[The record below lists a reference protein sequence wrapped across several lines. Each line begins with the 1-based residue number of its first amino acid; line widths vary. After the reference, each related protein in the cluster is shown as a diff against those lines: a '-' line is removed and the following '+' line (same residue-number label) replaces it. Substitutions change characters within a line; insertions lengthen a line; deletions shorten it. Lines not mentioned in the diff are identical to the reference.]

1 MDSNVDVN
9 IEARKQL
16 TQLYPYLIPRK
27 CRTGEIHKDYDYSY
41 VVGEHD
47 LPQGWFKLF
56 LQCCEDILEPLEKNG
71 CLNKFRFLQVK
82 EKYGSMRL
90 YSNGAPEEVL
100 QILDKYELLSGQVCC
115 ICGKPA
121 ALETD
126 GYICPYCN
134 DCIIRSG
141 ENPDSAVSIKIKT
154 SYTHTIYHDG
164 NETRTEVSMEDEW
177 NRYLE
182 RLNSNEV

>member
-1 MDSNVDVN
+1 MYSNVDVN
-9 IEARKQL
+9 IGARKQL
-16 TQLYPYLIPRK
+16 TQRYPYLIPRN
-27 CRTGEIHKDYDYSY
+27 CWTGAIHKDYDYSY

-56 LQCCEDILEPLEKNG
+56 LQCCEDIREPLERNE
-71 CLNKFRFLQVK
+71 CMDKFRFLQVK

-100 QILDKYELLSGQVCC
+100 QILYKYELLSRQVCC

-121 ALETD
+121 TLETY

-134 DCIIRSG
+134 DCIISSG
-141 ENPDSAVSIKIKT
+141 ENPSSAVSITIKK
-154 SYTHTIYHDG
+154 SYMHTVCHDG
-164 NETRTEVSMEDEW
+164 NETRTEISMEDEW

-182 RLNSNEV
+182 RLNVHEV